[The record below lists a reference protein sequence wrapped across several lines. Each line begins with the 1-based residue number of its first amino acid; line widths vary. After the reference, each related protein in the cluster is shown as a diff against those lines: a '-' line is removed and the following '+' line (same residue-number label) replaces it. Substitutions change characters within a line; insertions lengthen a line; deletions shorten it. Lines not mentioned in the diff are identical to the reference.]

1 MSKRLISYRWRP
13 ELRSSQRPAASIA
26 RKRRELLVAKQLGFY
41 LNAAACNGCSVCLV
55 ASKDKYDNPVGVNFR
70 NVIHHSMG
78 TWEERSEEH
87 TSELQSLMR
96 ISYAVFCLNK
106 KIIQYYNEQ

>member
-55 ASKDKYDNPVGVNFR
+55 ACKDKYDNPVGVNFR

-78 TWEERSEEH
+78 TWEEDKANPGFLAPRIQMHPIQALRSEEH
-87 TSELQSLMR
+87 TTELQ
-96 ISYAVFCLNK
+96 
-106 KIIQYYNEQ
+106 

>member
-55 ASKDKYDNPVGVNFR
+55 ACKDKYDNPVGVNFR

-78 TWEERSEEH
+78 TWEEDKANPGFLRSEERSVGKECVSTCRSRWSPYH
-87 TSELQSLMR
+87 
-96 ISYAVFCLNK
+96 
-106 KIIQYYNEQ
+106 